1 MLTESSL
8 VERRKKAAKTISRGG
23 LNKATPPRTKN
34 YYALT
39 KKILTMMVAIAMIL
53 NYLKKDMDSKS
64 HNSTRNMKQKDQ
76 QVGALDSSIKKHS
89 SEKGWKKDT
98 DSKSRKSN
106 MRQKDQQ
113 VGALDSSIKTQSSE
127 KGWKIVDW
135 KDAITQEEE
144 DKFSCEFTKFTSAST
159 GKSAKMCVHTFPDY
173 VSDSI
178 KRSRRWGDCDILPTI
193 WNGTTHDEKSV
204 YVEIGA
210 NIGSCVMEMLLGTDA
225 NIIAFEP
232 HPMNLFN
239 LKKTVSELD
248 PALQDRLRLIPIG
261 LGHEQGSSTIYSA
274 DNNMGN
280 SVIGKIIED
289 HNGQRFDEKL
299 QFTVNVER
307 LDSILNTDIDVK
319 LMKMDAQ
326 GFECNILEG
335 MGNDIANAIGVMKF
349 EWAAKWLTAQNCT
362 DFLPR
367 LRNYG
372 FDVYSKHNGGSRFSN
387 LVEKNPGGSNLVQ
400 DFFATRKK
408 TN

>member
-8 VERRKKAAKTISRGG
+8 VERKKAAKTISRGG
-23 LNKATPPRTKN
+23 PNKATPPRTKN

-39 KKILTMMVAIAMIL
+39 KKILTILAIAMIL
-53 NYLKKDMDSKS
+53 NYLRIHSKS
-64 HNSTRNMKQKDQ
+64 RNSNMKQKDQ
-76 QVGALDSSIKKHS
+76 QVGALDSSIKTH
-89 SEKGWKKDT
+89 
-98 DSKSRKSN
+98 
-106 MRQKDQQ
+106 
-113 VGALDSSIKTQSSE
+113 SSE

-159 GKSAKMCVHTFPDY
+159 GKSANMCVHTFPDY

-239 LKKTVSELD
+239 IKKTVSELD

-307 LDSILNTDIDVK
+307 LDSILNSDIDVK

-335 MGNDIANAIGVMKF
+335 MGNDIANAIGVIKF

-362 DFLPR
+362 DLLPR

-387 LVEKNPGGSNLVQ
+387 LVEKNPEGSNLVQ
-400 DFFATRKK
+400 DFFATRKQ
-408 TN
+408 TT

>member
-8 VERRKKAAKTISRGG
+8 VERKKAAKTISRGG
-23 LNKATPPRTKN
+23 PNKATPPPRTKK

-64 HNSTRNMKQKDQ
+64 RN
-76 QVGALDSSIKKHS
+76 
-89 SEKGWKKDT
+89 
-98 DSKSRKSN
+98 SN
-106 MRQKDQQ
+106 MRQKDQK

-144 DKFSCEFTKFTSAST
+144 DKFSCKFTKFTSAST
-159 GKSAKMCVHTFPDY
+159 GKSAKMCVHTFFDY
-173 VSDSI
+173 VSGSI
-178 KRSRRWGDCDILPTI
+178 NRNGRWGDCDILPTI

-274 DNNMGN
+274 HNNMGN

-289 HNGQRFDEKL
+289 NSRQRFDEKL

-372 FDVYSKHNGGSRFSN
+372 FDVYSKYDGGSRFSN
-387 LVEKNPGGSNLVQ
+387 LVEKNPEGSKLVK
-400 DFFATRKK
+400 DFFATRQK

>member
-1 MLTESSL
+1 
-8 VERRKKAAKTISRGG
+8 
-23 LNKATPPRTKN
+23 
-34 YYALT
+34 
-39 KKILTMMVAIAMIL
+39 
-53 NYLKKDMDSKS
+53 MDSKS
-64 HNSTRNMKQKDQ
+64 RN
-76 QVGALDSSIKKHS
+76 
-89 SEKGWKKDT
+89 
-98 DSKSRKSN
+98 SN
-106 MRQKDQQ
+106 MRQKDQK

-144 DKFSCEFTKFTSAST
+144 DKFSCKFTKFTSAST

-274 DNNMGN
+274 HNNMGN

-289 HNGQRFDEKL
+289 NSRQRFDEKL

-362 DFLPR
+362 DFLPCV
-367 LRNYG
+367 
-372 FDVYSKHNGGSRFSN
+372 FQV
-387 LVEKNPGGSNLVQ
+387 
-400 DFFATRKK
+400 
-408 TN
+408 

>member
-1 MLTESSL
+1 
-8 VERRKKAAKTISRGG
+8 
-23 LNKATPPRTKN
+23 
-34 YYALT
+34 
-39 KKILTMMVAIAMIL
+39 
-53 NYLKKDMDSKS
+53 
-64 HNSTRNMKQKDQ
+64 
-76 QVGALDSSIKKHS
+76 
-89 SEKGWKKDT
+89 
-98 DSKSRKSN
+98 

-280 SVIGKIIED
+280 SVIGKIIKD
-289 HNGQRFDEKL
+289 HNGQRFDKKL

-307 LDSILNTDIDVK
+307 LDSILNSDIDVK

-387 LVEKNPGGSNLVQ
+387 LVEKNPQGSNLVQ

>member
-1 MLTESSL
+1 
-8 VERRKKAAKTISRGG
+8 
-23 LNKATPPRTKN
+23 
-34 YYALT
+34 
-39 KKILTMMVAIAMIL
+39 MMVAIAMIL
-53 NYLKKDMDSKS
+53 NHLK
-64 HNSTRNMKQKDQ
+64 R
-76 QVGALDSSIKKHS
+76 
-89 SEKGWKKDT
+89 DT

-106 MRQKDQQ
+106 MRQKNQK
-113 VGALDSSIKTQSSE
+113 VSALNSSIKTQSSE

-144 DKFSCEFTKFTSAST
+144 EKFSCEFTTFTSAST
-159 GKSAKMCVHTFPDY
+159 GKSAKMCVHTFPDI
-173 VSDSI
+173 VSGTI
-178 KRSRRWGDCDILPTI
+178 KSKGRFHHCDILPTI

-204 YVEIGA
+204 YLEIGA

-248 PALQDRLRLIPIG
+248 SALQDRLRLIPVG

-274 DNNMGN
+274 TNNMGN
-280 SVIGKIIED
+280 SVIGKIIKD
-289 HNGQRFDEKL
+289 NHRQQFDEKL

-307 LDSILNTDIDVK
+307 LDSILNSDIDVK

-335 MGNDIANAIGVMKF
+335 MGNDIANAIGAIKF
-349 EWAAKWLTAQNCT
+349 EWAATWLTAQNCT
-362 DFLPR
+362 DLLPR

-372 FDVYSKHNGGSRFSN
+372 FDVYSKYDGGSRFSN
-387 LVEKNPGGSNLVQ
+387 LVEKNPVKRFTDL
-400 DFFATRKK
+400 FATRQK